1 MLSLEPSSVTVQI
14 PKTVERLLEIL
25 ERNGYQAYVVGGC
38 VRDSLLGRIPK
49 DWDITTS
56 ARPEEV
62 KRIFQDAGYPVL
74 ETGMR
79 HGTVTVMAQGEP
91 VEVTTFRVDGEYR
104 DHRRPEQVCFTGNL
118 KDDVS
123 RRDFTINAMAYHPS
137 RGLLDYFGGQRDC
150 ERGILRCVGNPDTR
164 FGEDALR
171 ILRALRFSA
180 VLGFPLEEETGK
192 AALRQ
197 KEGLRDVAA
206 ERVSKELMELLCG
219 NNAAEVL
226 RIYYPAVGVW
236 IPEILPLVGREQRNP
251 HHVYDIW
258 EHTLHSLA
266 HIPPVP
272 ALRLAMLLHDVAKP
286 RCFSL
291 DKNGVGHFYKH
302 ASLGKDMACS
312 IMKRLRID
320 NATSSLVA
328 ALIEYHDIP
337 IEPTEKNVRRW
348 LARLSP
354 AVFFPLLQVKQADCL
369 AQAPGQEER
378 IKQLNQLREIGERI
392 VQEGQCLSRKE
403 LAVTGKDLQKIGIM
417 PGIGMGQTLEW
428 LLHEVIDGEL
438 PNERQALL
446 TACLQQGRA
455 REHQK
460 NN

>member
-1 MLSLEPSSVTVQI
+1 MLSLEPSRVTVQI

-49 DWDITTS
+49 DWDVTTS

-206 ERVSKELMELLCG
+206 ERVSKELMKLLCG

-226 RIYYPAVGVW
+226 RVYYPAVGVW

-272 ALRLAMLLHDVAKP
+272 ALRLTMLLHDVAKP
-286 RCFSL
+286 RCFCL

-354 AVFFPLLQVKQADCL
+354 AVFFPLVQVMQADCL

-378 IKQLNQLREIGERI
+378 IKQLNQLREIGERV

-403 LAVTGKDLQKIGIM
+403 LAVTGKDLQEIGIM